1 MRRPLLKFM
10 LTGKRIT
17 LKKHALGLESVDGEN
32 RPVLIP
38 TGASVEFT
46 SEPTYGN
53 GLANVHWDTHEAAI
67 FLSSIGQ
74 DDQELLA
81 LEVFRW

>member
-1 MRRPLLKFM
+1 M